1 VKNNYQK
8 QSESL
13 SQEASGTE
21 TERDTPRTSQPI
33 LLRKRQWKTGWH
45 QDPVVLKETGLKT
58 C

>member
-33 LLRKRQWKTGWH
+33 LLHGELAGKRQWKTG
-45 QDPVVLKETGLKT
+45 
-58 C
+58 